1 MIKPLEDKVLIMMEK
16 EEETTKSG
24 IILSG
29 MAKEKS
35 QIAKVI
41 AIGPGGIIEG
51 TEIKMHLKVG
61 DRVIVSRYV
70 GTQIKYQGKEY
81 FIVKQ
86 SEILAIVEE

>member
-61 DRVIVSRYV
+61 DRVIVSRYA